1 MSIWLTAVIIFLLLD
16 FTLILWIFWR
26 RRVRAFRQEELNY
39 MRSHWIRILDSFDS
53 HPRESVMDADKLIDY
68 ALMRQGFDGSLGEKL
83 KKAGYRFSDLNGL
96 WRAHKLRNEIAHEL
110 SDKLNKGEAK
120 NALIQ
125 FKKALNDLG
134 AKL

>member
-1 MSIWLTAVIIFLLLD
+1 MPIWLTFLIIFLLLD
-16 FTLILWIFWR
+16 FALTIWIFLR
-26 RRVRAFRQEELNY
+26 RRKKPFRPEELNY

-53 HPRESVMDADKLIDY
+53 HPREAVMDADKLVDY
-68 ALMRQGFDGSLGEKL
+68 ALMRQGFEGSLGEKL
-83 KKAGYRFSDLNGL
+83 KKAGRRFSDLNGL
-96 WRAHKLRNEIAHEL
+96 WKAHKLRNEIAHEL

>member
-1 MSIWLTAVIIFLLLD
+1 MPIWLSALIIFLLLD
-16 FTLILWIFWR
+16 GALIVWIFLR
-26 RRVRAFRQEELNY
+26 RRGKIFRPEELNY

-53 HPRESVMDADKLIDY
+53 HPREAVLDADKLIDY
-68 ALMRQGFDGSLGEKL
+68 ALMRQGFEGSLGEKL
-83 KKAGYRFSDLNGL
+83 KKAGRRFSDLNGL

-110 SDKLNKGEAK
+110 SDKLNKVEAK

>member
-1 MSIWLTAVIIFLLLD
+1 MSIWLTFLIIFLLLD
-16 FTLILWIFWR
+16 FALIVWIFLR
-26 RRVRAFRQEELNY
+26 RQGKIFRPEELNY

-53 HPRESVMDADKLIDY
+53 HPREAVMDADKLVDY

-83 KKAGYRFSDLNGL
+83 KKAGRRFSDLNGL

-120 NALIQ
+120 SALAQ